1 MSLDSQQ
8 VHERLR
14 EAARRL
20 RWSRCA
26 RHAMSGIAVA
36 LALLAVLLPADSWF
50 HFGTAARWLAFG
62 LVLAPLLIGAVFCF
76 LAARPSLSDASIA
89 RRIETAAADSHNTL
103 ISAVQFDRELP
114 LNSSFRK
121 AIFEEMSDPFP
132 QVDWSRVLDLK
143 LLGRLA
149 LGLGAAVAVLSLFA
163 ALRPLY
169 FANSAARIL
178 LPGSDIAP
186 LTHTQIATLTPG
198 NAILVHGSSL
208 RVEARLAGQLPSSV
222 WLHSREPGSS
232 WQKTLMDHEI
242 GSQRFTCEW
251 REMREPL
258 DYRVEAGDALSP
270 LYRITVRPPTAIIH
284 RKAEIEPPA
293 YTRLGKE
300 TRREFAALQAIL
312 PGTRVALALEFNH
325 SLAELRCGPGMTV
338 AKSSPSL
345 WNLTGIIQ
353 ASTALRLDYRDID
366 GIANSDTLQIAA
378 ASDEPPRITITAPP
392 EGKEIYATKDDAL
405 SITFNATDNFGLESV
420 ALYRTTDEKQE
431 AELITDWK
439 SAQGKKAFAATL
451 KVPLGKY
458 AKEDRVTL
466 ALVARDQNNVS
477 GPGVTWSRPLV
488 ITLRTADQ
496 VQEKE
501 TNASKKTLGDFD
513 TLIKL
518 QTTNL
523 EQTQAALAA
532 KPNSAA
538 TLTPLLDR
546 QSQIADAGRALAA
559 STESVAPEAR
569 VNLEALLAK
578 EMPAAILALRNAA
591 TATDG
596 LPRIA
601 ALGQAVVLETAILT
615 RLKGSLK
622 AAENDAVKSKIAD
635 LIAGV
640 EELLRSQREL
650 HKRTG
655 AATPPDANALAD
667 QQDALAE
674 KTTSVRKSLE
684 KASQDGA
691 VGDQD
696 FRARIA
702 KAAGMFT
709 ETALYEQMLSASE
722 QLQKQAFPAA
732 ATLQENVI
740 ANLAKIVELLNQW
753 QLAQAQREAQSMK
766 EAAREMAD
774 KLDKLA
780 QIQREVVQKSK
791 EIARR
796 ADMRPEDVATAQE
809 MKKGKDLMTEVVEAM
824 LTDAHVF
831 PDMNPSN
838 ELRGELTQIYEDVI
852 QADKTDAAEGKLK
865 PSEVAVQKEDSLLQ
879 GIEQAKKV
887 AEDLEM
893 WLPNKNDTTKW
904 LDENFDKTEL
914 PPIPNLP
921 LPDAFEDLVGDLL
934 QEQESI
940 SDEVQDAASNQ
951 ALAQAQQG
959 WEVADGPMPG
969 FSAQGKSGNTRPNR
983 NEQTGRSSGGRE
995 GMSNGEMVGET
1006 ASNLEG
1012 STPKTRRTNDP
1023 MQQGHINDDGGIQ
1036 EARATGGGKAGGF
1049 SDRNGMDGNAPL
1061 RASNAPRMAAA
1072 DALAVKQALL
1082 AEKTSKTY
1090 GQASLLFLRT
1100 KGLDQAARLMD
1111 QSQTA
1116 LKENRMEDFRALH
1129 QKIVAELNEV
1139 KGGILPGNVVRL
1151 GTGDT
1156 SRLTD
1161 KQLLGGDEGQAPAAY
1176 QKAVADYYRSLQES
1190 K

>member
-1 MSLDSQQ
+1 MALTPQQ

-14 EAARRL
+14 DAARQV

-26 RHAMSGIAVA
+26 RYALSGIAVA
-36 LALLAVLLPADSWF
+36 LALLAIILPADSHF
-50 HFGTAARWLAFG
+50 HFGSVARWLAFG
-62 LVLAPLLIGAVFCF
+62 LVLLPLLIGAVLSF
-76 LAARPSLSDASIA
+76 LAARPTLSDASIA
-89 RRIETAAADSHNTL
+89 RRIEISAAGSNNTL

-121 AIFEEMSDPFP
+121 AIFEEMHDPFP
-132 QVDWSRVLDLK
+132 QVNWSRVLDLK

-149 LGLGAAVAVLSLFA
+149 MGLGAAVALLALFA

-178 LPGSDIAP
+178 LPGCAIAP

-198 NAILVHGSSL
+198 NTVLVHGSGL
-208 RVEARLAGQLPSSV
+208 RVEAGLKGQLPSSV
-222 WLHSREPGSS
+222 WLHSREPGGS
-232 WQKTLMDHEI
+232 WQKALMDHEI
-242 GSQRFTCEW
+242 GSPRFTCEW
-251 REMREPL
+251 KEVRESL
-258 DYRVEAGDALSP
+258 DYQVEAGDALSP
-270 LYRITVRPPTAIIH
+270 LYHVVVRPPTAMIH
-284 RKAEIEPPA
+284 RTAEIEPPA

-300 TRREFAALQAIL
+300 TRRDFAALQGL
-312 PGTRVALALEFNH
+312 FPGTRVALELTFNH
-325 SLAELRCGPGMTV
+325 PLAQLRCSPGVTV
-338 AKSSPSL
+338 QKTSPTL
-345 WNLTGIIQ
+345 WKLTGVIQ
-353 ASTALRLDYRDID
+353 ASTTLRVDTRDSD
-366 GIANSDTLQIAA
+366 GIAGSDTLQIATTP
-378 ASDEPPRITITAPP
+378 DEPPRITVTTPP
-392 EGKEIYATKDDAL
+392 EGKEIRATKDDAL
-405 SITFNATDNFGLESV
+405 SISFNATDNLGLESV

-431 AELITDWK
+431 AELITEWK
-439 SAQGKKAFAATL
+439 NGGKKAFAATF

-466 ALVARDQNNVS
+466 ALKARDQNNVS

-488 ITLRTADQ
+488 VTLRTAEQ
-496 VQEKE
+496 LQEKQADS
-501 TNASKKTLGDFD
+501 TKQALGSFD
-513 TLIKL
+513 ALIKL
-518 QTTNL
+518 QATNL
-523 EQTQAALAA
+523 EQTHNALAA
-532 KPNSAA
+532 KPDPTAS
-538 TLTPLLDR
+538 LTPLLDR
-546 QSQIADAGRALAA
+546 QSQIEQAGRALAA
-559 STESVAPEAR
+559 SSESIAPQAHA
-569 VNLEALLAK
+569 NLEALLAK
-578 EMPAAILALRNAA
+578 EMPAAILALRSAA
-591 TATDG
+591 TSTDA
-596 LPRIA
+596 PRRIES
-601 ALGQAVVLETAILT
+601 LGQAVALESAILI

-622 AAENDAVKSKIAD
+622 AADNDTAKGKIAD
-635 LIAGV
+635 LISGV
-640 EELLRSQREL
+640 EALLRSQRDL
-650 HKRTG
+650 HKRTEH
-655 AATPPDANALAD
+655 AAPPDANPLAE

-674 KTTSVRKSLE
+674 NTVRVRKTLE

-696 FRARIA
+696 FRTRIA

-709 ETALYEQMLSASE
+709 EMALYEQMLSASE
-722 QLQKQAFPAA
+722 QLQKNEFPAA
-732 ATLQENVI
+732 ATLQKGVI
-740 ANLAKIVELLNQW
+740 ANLTKIVELLNQW
-753 QLAQAQREAQSMK
+753 QLAQAQREAQTMK
-766 EAAREMAD
+766 ELAHAMAD

-796 ADMRPEDVATAQE
+796 ADMRPEDIATAQE
-809 MKKGKDLMTEVVEAM
+809 MKKSKDHIEEVVEAM

-831 PDMNPSN
+831 PDINPAN

-865 PSEVAVQKEDSLLQ
+865 PTEIAVQKEDSLLQ

-893 WLPNKNDTTKW
+893 WLPNSNDTIKW
-904 LDENFDKTEL
+904 LDENFDKTEM

-934 QEQESI
+934 EEQQSI

-959 WEVADGPMPG
+959 WNVGDGPMPG

-995 GMSNGEMVGET
+995 GMSNGEMAGDT

-1023 MQQGHINDDGGIQ
+1023 MQQGHIKDDGGIQ

-1061 RASNAPRMAAA
+1061 RASNAPRMGAA

-1090 GQASLLFLRT
+1090 GQASLLFLRS
-1100 KGLDQAARLMD
+1100 KGLPQAARLMD
-1111 QSQTA
+1111 QSQAA
-1116 LKENRMEDFRALH
+1116 LKENRMDDFRALH

-1139 KGGILPGNVVRL
+1139 KGGILPGNVVHL

-1156 SRLTD
+1156 SRLAD

-1176 QKAVADYYRSLQES
+1176 KKAVADYYRSLQDS

>member
-1 MSLDSQQ
+1 MSLSSQQ

-14 EAARRL
+14 DAARQV

-26 RHAMSGIAVA
+26 RHALSGVAVA
-36 LALLAVLLPADSWF
+36 LALLAVIVPADSHF
-50 HFGTAARWLAFG
+50 HFGSAARWLAFG
-62 LVLAPLLIGAVFCF
+62 LILLPLIVGAVLSFR
-76 LAARPSLSDASIA
+76 AARPTLSDASIA
-89 RRIETAAADSHNTL
+89 RRIETASTGSNNTL

-114 LNSSFRK
+114 QNSSFRK
-121 AIFEEMSDPFP
+121 AIFEEMHDPFP

-149 LGLGAAVAVLSLFA
+149 LGLGAAVVLLALFA

-178 LPGSDIAP
+178 LPGSAIAP

-198 NAILVHGSSL
+198 NTTLVHGSSL
-208 RVEARLAGQLPSSV
+208 RVEVWLKGQIPASV
-222 WLHSREPGSS
+222 WLYSREPGTS
-232 WQKTLMDHEI
+232 WQKALMDHEI

-251 REMREPL
+251 KEVREPL
-258 DYRVEAGDALSP
+258 AYRVEAGDALSP
-270 LYRITVRPPTAIIH
+270 LYQIAVRPPTAIIH
-284 RKAEIEPPA
+284 RTAEIEPPA
-293 YTRLGKE
+293 YARLGKE
-300 TRREFAALQAIL
+300 TRRDFAALQGLL

-325 SLAELRCGPGMTV
+325 PLSELRCDPVLTV
-338 AKSSPSL
+338 KKASPTL
-345 WNLTGIIQ
+345 WKLTGVIQ
-353 ASTALRLDYRDID
+353 ASATVRLDTRDTD
-366 GIANSDTLQIAA
+366 GAAGSDTLQIATLA
-378 ASDEPPRITITAPP
+378 DEPPRITVTTPP

-405 SITFNATDNFGLESV
+405 PISFNATDNLGLESV

-431 AELITDWK
+431 AELITEWK
-439 SAQGKKAFAATL
+439 SGGQKTFSATC

-466 ALVARDQNNVS
+466 ALAARDQNNVS

-488 ITLRTADQ
+488 VTLRTPDQ
-496 VQEKE
+496 VKEKGADA
-501 TNASKKTLGDFD
+501 TQQTLGDFD
-513 TLIKL
+513 ALIKL
-518 QTTNL
+518 QATNL
-523 EQTQAALAA
+523 EQTNNAFTT
-532 KPNSAA
+532 KPESAA
-538 TLTPLLDR
+538 SLTPLLNR
-546 QSQIADAGRALAA
+546 QSQIAETGRALAA
-559 STESVAPEAR
+559 SSENIAPEAR
-569 VNLEALLAK
+569 TNLQALLAK

-591 TATDG
+591 TSAEA
-596 LPRIA
+596 PRQTA
-601 ALGQAVVLETAILT
+601 ALGEAVVLETAILT

-622 AAENDAVKSKIAD
+622 AAENDAVKNKIAD
-635 LIAGV
+635 LISGV
-640 EELLRSQREL
+640 EELLRGEREL
-650 HKRTG
+650 RKKST
-655 AATPPDANALAD
+655 AAAPPDANPLAE

-674 KTTSVRKSLE
+674 KTTRVRKALE

-696 FRARIA
+696 FRNRIA

-709 ETALYEQMLSASE
+709 ENAIYEQMLSASE

-732 ATLQENVI
+732 ATLQEGVI
-740 ANLAKIVELLNQW
+740 ADLAKIVELLNQW
-753 QLAQAQREAQSMK
+753 QLSQAQHEAQSMK
-766 EAAREMAD
+766 QAAKEMAN

-796 ADMRPEDVATAQE
+796 ADMRPEDIATAQE
-809 MKKGKDLMTEVVEAM
+809 MKKGKDLMAEVVEAM

-865 PSEVAVQKEDSLLQ
+865 PTEIAVQKEDSLLQ

-893 WLPNKNDTTKW
+893 WLPNSNDTIKW
-904 LDENFDKTEL
+904 LDENFDKTEM

-934 QEQESI
+934 DEQQSI
-940 SDEVQDAASNQ
+940 SDDVQDAASNQ

-959 WEVADGPMPG
+959 WGVADGPMPG

-995 GMSNGEMVGET
+995 GMSNGEMVGDT

-1012 STPKTRRTNDP
+1012 SPTKTRRTNDP
-1023 MQQGHINDDGGIQ
+1023 MQQGHIKDDGGIQ
-1036 EARATGGGKAGGF
+1036 QARATGGGKAGGF

-1061 RASNAPRMAAA
+1061 RASNAPRMGAA

-1082 AEKTSKTY
+1082 AEKTSKIY
-1090 GQASLLFLRT
+1090 GQASLLFLRA
-1100 KGLDQAARLMD
+1100 KGLPQAARLMD

-1116 LKENRMEDFRALH
+1116 LKENRMDDFRALH
-1129 QKIVAELNEV
+1129 QQIVTELSEV

-1151 GTGDT
+1151 GSGDAA
-1156 SRLTD
+1156 RFQD
-1161 KQLLGGDEGQAPAAY
+1161 KQLLGGDEGQAPATY
-1176 QKAVADYYRSLQES
+1176 KKAVADYYRSLQES